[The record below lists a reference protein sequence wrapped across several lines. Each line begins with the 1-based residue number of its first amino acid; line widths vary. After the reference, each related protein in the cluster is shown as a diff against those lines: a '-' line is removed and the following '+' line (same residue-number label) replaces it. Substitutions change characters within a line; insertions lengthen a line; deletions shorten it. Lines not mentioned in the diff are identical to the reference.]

1 MNVRALLFGMLLML
15 GLGAA
20 IPGSAQSHRMVAV
33 RGSTMIVLTA
43 EVGISLRDCRPANG
57 RVALK
62 IDVAGRVRTGC
73 WHMLDKHVEVDWG
86 AAERSLYHQC
96 EFARP
101 RASSCVLPGK
111 EG

>member
-1 MNVRALLFGMLLML
+1 MNVRALFVALLVL
-15 GLGAA
+15 VAA
-20 IPGSAQSHRMVAV
+20 APADAQSRRLVAV
-33 RGSTMIVLTA
+33 RGSTMILLTA

-62 IDVAGRVRTGC
+62 IDVDGRVRTGC
-73 WHMLDKHVEVDWG
+73 WHVLDKHVEVDWG
-86 AAERSLYHQC
+86 AAARSLYHQC

-101 RASSCVLPGK
+101 RTRSCVLPGK